1 MVPNLRFTNLNKL
14 VKVRLGDICTIT
26 GGYAFD
32 SLKMTQKGE
41 YQIINII
48 DHLIQKSSEISLVS
62 AFWYNKIVLPDIHFN
77 YEVKV
82 YVQI

>member
-1 MVPNLRFTNLNKL
+1 MTIHTLIKNLIGVNKI
-14 VKVRLGDICTIT
+14 K
-26 GGYAFD
+26 
-32 SLKMTQKGE
+32 
-41 YQIINII
+41 INII

-62 AFWYNKIVLPDIHFN
+62 AFWYSKIVLPDIHFN

>member
-1 MVPNLRFTNLNKL
+1 MKKKKRGITKVPNIRYADRNKF
-14 VKVRLGDICTIT
+14 
-26 GGYAFD
+26 AFGAV
-32 SLKMTQKGE
+32 LQVHG
-41 YQIINII
+41 INYYII

-62 AFWYNKIVLPDIHFN
+62 AFWYSKIVLPDIHFN